1 MYVLVLKFAISCVAS
16 LHLPSTAGTATAH
29 DGTIG
34 RGLPQ
39 KPVQADRLPP
49 QHGEER
55 IAPRYHDEV
64 GPVHDD
70 PSHLLR
76 RRRRAFLGHHEA
88 LDLAPDRAEAF
99 GPAVVLVVPIEEG
112 GAYVH
117 DVGLVLGGHGDELPE
132 DDKLVDRIAAAGG
145 EDLGIDDGTRSRR
158 ERLAGRHSVDSKVG
172 MDVRLEGVVDDKVG
186 GELES
191 SHGWCGWILLGV
203 YFLLVWNGCARILK
217 EGLQPTH
224 VLILE
229 KKQKLK

>member
-1 MYVLVLKFAISCVAS
+1 MNGENDECIEISRPNACRHT

-29 DGTIG
+29 DGTVG
-34 RGLPQ
+34 RGHFEQL
-39 KPVQADRLPP
+39 VQPDRLPP

-55 IAPRYHDEV
+55 IAPRHHDEV

-88 LDLAPDRAEAF
+88 LDLAPDRAEAS

-132 DDKLVDRIAAAGG
+132 DGRLVDRIAAAGG
-145 EDLGIDDGTRSRR
+145 EDLGIDDGGGRGGGILAVGLLLLPK
-158 ERLAGRHSVDSKVG
+158 RLAGRHSVDSKVG

-191 SHGWCGWILLGV
+191 SHGWSHADIW
-203 YFLLVWNGCARILK
+203 R
-217 EGLQPTH
+217 
-224 VLILE
+224 
-229 KKQKLK
+229 